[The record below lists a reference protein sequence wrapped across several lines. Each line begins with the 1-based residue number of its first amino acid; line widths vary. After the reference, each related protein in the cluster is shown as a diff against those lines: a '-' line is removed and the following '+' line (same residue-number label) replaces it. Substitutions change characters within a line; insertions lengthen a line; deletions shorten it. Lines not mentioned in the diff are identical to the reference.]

1 MAMAGLCPEC
11 IREVT
16 DREEIEEESTL
27 CSICLQRP
35 GKVYENLDRGLYCA
49 VCVGVRAQELGVTL
63 NPNALQALAFLTQLQ
78 ERLNEVQNV
87 LQERVCMLNED
98 VTGYVHQRSEYC
110 LQLLQ
115 SETARTQ
122 QRYSMLM
129 TRLQQLP
136 MNPNDDDDE
145 AMDQVRIPGLLKSL
159 SSMVLHR
166 VNIQAP
172 AVNQAMTQA
181 LMGRFVFFSD
191 IVEIVEFRQRSEDR
205 EEDLERAPEQED

>member
-1 MAMAGLCPEC
+1 MAMAGLCPQC
-11 IREVT
+11 ISEVT
-16 DREEIEEESTL
+16 AKEGSEDTT

-35 GKVYENLDRGLYCA
+35 GKVYQDLDRELYCA

-63 NPNALQALAFLTQLQ
+63 NPNALQAIAFLTQLQ
-78 ERLNEVQNV
+78 ERLSEVQNV

-98 VTGYVHQRSEYC
+98 VTGYVHQRSDYC

-115 SETARTQ
+115 NETARTQ
-122 QRYSMLM
+122 QRYSQLM

-136 MNPNDDDDE
+136 MEPNDDDEE
-145 AMDQVRIPGLLKSL
+145 AMDQVRVPGLLKSL

-191 IVEIVEFRQRSEDR
+191 IVEIVEFRQRSEG
-205 EEDLERAPEQED
+205 EDLERNVEPED